1 MAMASVECVRPLASL
16 KSTGEILSFS
26 KVARI
31 ALLCAFTCLSM
42 RESVFARTNIDIT
55 SVVPGVT
62 IPNQAELEAAVQ
74 DKADLNGPIVAD
86 SLAMGNITGYPI
98 GKATIGTFPHF
109 QVGVAMGAGMTNM
122 RYFDD
127 SRPESDNGSL
137 PGITPNPVLH
147 FGVGLGGGL
156 DIIGKY
162 FSLAKSVVDPGLST
176 DIAKLSDYKL
186 LSLGAKIRYNIVKKK
201 KLLPFIFN
209 FGGVTVSLG
218 GDFMYGDIKVTGEY
232 EADFNDITVDYG
244 GGPVPVPV
252 GFDGDYQARVLW
264 SIFSLTAQA
273 VAYFDV
279 FYLFSFYTGFGLTG
293 NYGYFKMEFDGDGL
307 LSSDD
312 PGYIGFRPDGQ
323 VGTLLFES
331 TNKYQPYYAIPTYL
345 IGLEIN
351 LWVLKVTGETMVNL
365 YNRKDVNATVGV
377 RVQF

>member
-1 MAMASVECVRPLASL
+1 MAGSWC
-16 KSTGEILSFS
+16 
-26 KVARI
+26 ARI
-31 ALLCAFTCLSM
+31 PGRERRPQMRMLRYVLFALFATLIYIPQLA
-42 RESVFARTNIDIT
+42 ARTAARFDT
-55 SVVPGVT
+55 SFPGVVE
-62 IPNQAELEAAVQ
+62 IPDATDLVNQVQ
-74 DKADLNGPIVAD
+74 DKADLNGPIIAD
-86 SLAMGNITGYPI
+86 SFAMGNITGYPV

-147 FGVGLGGGL
+147 FGVGLGGGF

-162 FSLAKSVVDPGLST
+162 FSLSKAVVDPGVSA

-186 LSLGAKIRYNIVKKK
+186 LSMGAKLRYNIVEEK

-209 FGGVTVSLG
+209 FGGVTISLG
-218 GDFMYGDIKVTGEY
+218 GDFMYGDIKVTGDY
-232 EADFNDITVDYG
+232 EVDFNDITVEVG
-244 GGPVPVPV
+244 GAPNTITAN
-252 GFDGDYQARVLW
+252 FDGEYNARVLW

-293 NYGYFKMEFDGDGL
+293 NVGYFKMRFGGTGDL
-307 LSSDD
+307 TSED
-312 PGYIGFRPDGQ
+312 PPISGAPYNGEM
-323 VGTLLFES
+323 GTLIFES
-331 TNKYQPYYAIPTYL
+331 INTYQPYYAIPTYL
-345 IGLEIN
+345 LGLEIN

>member
-1 MAMASVECVRPLASL
+1 MAGSWC
-16 KSTGEILSFS
+16 
-26 KVARI
+26 ARI
-31 ALLCAFTCLSM
+31 PGRERRPQMRMLRYVLFALFATLIYIPQLA
-42 RESVFARTNIDIT
+42 ARTAARFDT
-55 SVVPGVT
+55 SFPGVVE
-62 IPNQAELEAAVQ
+62 IPDATDLVNQVQ
-74 DKADLNGPIVAD
+74 DKADLNGPIIAD
-86 SLAMGNITGYPI
+86 SFAMGNITGYPV

-147 FGVGLGGGL
+147 FGVGLGGGF

-162 FSLAKSVVDPGLST
+162 FSLSKAVVDPGVSA

-186 LSLGAKIRYNIVKKK
+186 LSMGAKLRYNIVEKK

-209 FGGVTVSLG
+209 FGGVTISLG
-218 GDFMYGDIKVTGEY
+218 GDFMYGDIKVTGDY
-232 EADFNDITVDYG
+232 EVDFNDITVEVG
-244 GGPVPVPV
+244 GAPNTITAN
-252 GFDGDYQARVLW
+252 FDGEYNARVLW

-293 NYGYFKMEFDGDGL
+293 NVGYFKMRFGGTGDL
-307 LSSDD
+307 TSED
-312 PGYIGFRPDGQ
+312 PPISGAPYNGEM
-323 VGTLLFES
+323 GTLIFES
-331 TNKYQPYYAIPTYL
+331 INTYQPYYAIPTYL
-345 IGLEIN
+345 LGLEIN

>member
-1 MAMASVECVRPLASL
+1 MRMLRYVLFALFATLIYIPQLA
-16 KSTGEILSFS
+16 
-26 KVARI
+26 
-31 ALLCAFTCLSM
+31 
-42 RESVFARTNIDIT
+42 ARTAARFDT
-55 SVVPGVT
+55 SFPGVVE
-62 IPNQAELEAAVQ
+62 IPDATDLVNQVQ
-74 DKADLNGPIVAD
+74 DKADLNGPIIAD
-86 SLAMGNITGYPI
+86 SFAMGNITGYPV

-147 FGVGLGGGL
+147 FGVGLGGGF

-162 FSLAKSVVDPGLST
+162 FSLSKAVVDPGVSA

-186 LSLGAKIRYNIVKKK
+186 LSMGAKLRYNIVEKK

-209 FGGVTVSLG
+209 FGGVTISLG
-218 GDFMYGDIKVTGEY
+218 GDFMYGDIKVTGDY
-232 EADFNDITVDYG
+232 EVDFNDITVEVG
-244 GGPVPVPV
+244 GAPNTITAN
-252 GFDGDYQARVLW
+252 FDGEYNARVLW

-293 NYGYFKMEFDGDGL
+293 NVGYFKMRFGGTGDL
-307 LSSDD
+307 TSED
-312 PGYIGFRPDGQ
+312 PPISGAPYNGEM
-323 VGTLLFES
+323 GTLIFES
-331 TNKYQPYYAIPTYL
+331 INTYQPYYAIPTYL
-345 IGLEIN
+345 LGLEIN

>member
-1 MAMASVECVRPLASL
+1 MAMASWVYVEPLASL
-16 KSTGEILSFS
+16 KSTGAIRPFS
-26 KVARI
+26 KAARI
-31 ALLCAFTCLSM
+31 ALLCAFAYLPVCGPAL
-42 RESVFARTNIDIT
+42 ARTNIDIT
-55 SVVPGVT
+55 SVVGGVS

-74 DKADLNGPIVAD
+74 DKADLNGPIIAD
-86 SLAMGNITGYPI
+86 SFAMGNITGYPV

-137 PGITPNPVLH
+137 PGITPNPALH
-147 FGVGLGGGL
+147 FGVGLGGGF

-162 FSLAKSVVDPGLST
+162 FSLTKAILDPGLST
-176 DIAKLSDYKL
+176 DIARLSDYKL
-186 LSLGAKIRYNIVKKK
+186 ISLGAKLRYNIVEKK
-201 KLLPFIFN
+201 KLLPFLFN

-218 GDFMYGDIKVTGEY
+218 GDFMYGDIKVSGDY
-232 EADFNDITVDYG
+232 EADFGDITVDYG
-244 GGPVPVPV
+244 SAVPIRVD
-252 GFDGDYQARVLW
+252 FDGDYQARILW
-264 SIFSLTAQA
+264 SMFSLTAQA
-273 VAYFDV
+273 VAYFDI

-293 NYGYFKMEFDGDGL
+293 NVGYFKMEFDGDGL

-312 PGYIGFRPDGQ
+312 PFYIVFRPDGQ

-331 TNKYQPYYAIPTYL
+331 TNTYQPYYVIPTYL
-345 IGLEIN
+345 VGLEIN

-377 RVQF
+377 RFQF